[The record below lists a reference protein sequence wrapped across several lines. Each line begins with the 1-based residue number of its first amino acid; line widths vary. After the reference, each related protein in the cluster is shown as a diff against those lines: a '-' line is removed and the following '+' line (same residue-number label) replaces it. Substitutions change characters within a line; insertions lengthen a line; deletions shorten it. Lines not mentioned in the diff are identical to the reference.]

1 MKKLRQNDLF
11 NHIDQFLKDKGI
23 EIREA
28 APLGS
33 RLKTGCQLLT
43 ETINH
48 AQGTL
53 GKARDHMDDRLD
65 KMRNIIHEKTAPKKT
80 SETPPK
86 RAKKKKQSKKSAPKK
101 TASAKSSQSEE
112 KRTASKATNNTAK
125 NKTALVQETNH
136 PNSIVGVVRSI
147 SSKVSLSI
155 DNRQCHCF
163 GRRRM
168 ALFEVPSTSTLLD
181 STCSLSFSAL

>member
-43 ETINH
+43 ETINN
-48 AQGTL
+48 AQGAL
-53 GKARDHMDDRLD
+53 GKARDHMDDHLD

-80 SETPPK
+80 SKTPPK
-86 RAKKKKQSKKSAPKK
+86 RAKKKRQSKKSAPKK
-101 TASAKSSQSEE
+101 PASAKSSQ
-112 KRTASKATNNTAK
+112 KNAPRTAKA
-125 NKTALVQETNH
+125 
-136 PNSIVGVVRSI
+136 
-147 SSKVSLSI
+147 SSKKVARKSTAPKKAVNTKKSAKP
-155 DNRQCHCF
+155 RK
-163 GRRRM
+163 RPTT
-168 ALFEVPSTSTLLD
+168 PSKRKQR
-181 STCSLSFSAL
+181 

>member
-65 KMRNIIHEKTAPKKT
+65 KMRNIIHKKTAPKKT

-101 TASAKSSQSEE
+101 TASAKSSQ
-112 KRTASKATNNTAK
+112 KKAPRTPKA
-125 NKTALVQETNH
+125 
-136 PNSIVGVVRSI
+136 
-147 SSKVSLSI
+147 SSKKVVKKSRAPKKAV
-155 DNRQCHCF
+155 N
-163 GRRRM
+163 
-168 ALFEVPSTSTLLD
+168 PKK
-181 STCSLSFSAL
+181 SATPRKRPTTRSKTKPR

>member
-65 KMRNIIHEKTAPKKT
+65 KMRNIIHEKTAPKKA
-80 SETPPK
+80 SAAPPK
-86 RAKKKKQSKKSAPKK
+86 KK
-101 TASAKSSQSEE
+101 TLKE
-112 KRTASKATNNTAK
+112 KVVPWVAESNGATF
-125 NKTALVQETNH
+125 AL
-136 PNSIVGVVRSI
+136 
-147 SSKVSLSI
+147 
-155 DNRQCHCF
+155 
-163 GRRRM
+163 
-168 ALFEVPSTSTLLD
+168 EVL
-181 STCSLSFSAL
+181 